1 MVSAAQ
7 KLPSLSRKPK
17 HRAGGSSTALRSA
30 PWQRRHRG
38 SWASRF
44 PTPPRLPGESRDPGT
59 TELWAA
65 TKRTSNHYSL
75 RGTEGAVFSRK
86 PEHRAGGRPA
96 AMRSAP
102 WQRRHRGSWAPA
114 FYPSSSRRTP
124 GPRDHGALG
133 GNQKD
138 IEPLQPP
145 RHRGCCL
152 FKKARA
158 PCRRKACCDE
168 VRPVAAAPPWLLG
181 PCFRRGNER
190 RARGKRR
197 NAQRK
202 SEKREGVLI

>member
-1 MVSAAQ
+1 
-7 KLPSLSRKPK
+7 
-17 HRAGGSSTALRSA
+17 
-30 PWQRRHRG
+30 
-38 SWASRF
+38 
-44 PTPPRLPGESRDPGT
+44 
-59 TELWAA
+59 
-65 TKRTSNHYSL
+65 
-75 RGTEGAVFSRK
+75 
-86 PEHRAGGRPA
+86 
-96 AMRSAP
+96 MRSAP

-181 PCFRRGNER
+181 PCLD
-190 RARGKRR
+190 
-197 NAQRK
+197 RK
-202 SEKREGVLI
+202 STRLNSSHVAISYAVFCLKKKKEK